1 MNMQLS
7 TIPDREVDQNLVRFH
22 EGLSKYL
29 ESLGLPS
36 DNILVP
42 VQERREVIGILPNVV
57 GRMTSEQCKNASYIS
72 KFTAAVATGLFDAA
86 LNYLWDETIRN
97 LRDKVCRYDLQYFY
111 DTAIT
116 NPKSRAKFKTES
128 DLQKIQDWNLIHG
141 CQEIGL
147 ISELAL
153 KHLDFIRDMR
163 NFASAAHPNQN
174 QLTGLQLIQWMDTC
188 IREVLAKEPLAPA
201 IEAQRL
207 LRNLREQ
214 ELDIKSAKPINQAI
228 VALDSDFLLPLLR
241 TIFGM
246 FVDPD
251 LSTRA
256 RGNIRLVQRTIW
268 QGSTKAA
275 RHEIGLKYSSFR
287 VHGEAD
293 RANLAREFLEKV
305 EGLTYLPES
314 DLELEISDALNA
326 LFTTHNGWH
335 NFYYESFMVKKL
347 AKLVP
352 DSGTVPDGIR
362 TQYIKVLT
370 MCKLTNGHGAAWDAE
385 PTYNQLIR
393 TWQDKDILEFL
404 SILSDACIKSRLQFP
419 LCSEKLH
426 EITSVLSNHTSNT
439 LALEGLKFIEDS
451 EPKAAGKAVLASR
464 FTRIVKRVKVVI
476 R

>member
-1 MNMQLS
+1 MNIQLPA
-7 TIPDREVDQNLVRFH
+7 IPDQEVDQNLASFH

-29 ESLGLPS
+29 ESIGLPS

-42 VQERREVIGILPNVV
+42 VQERREVIEILPNVV
-57 GRMTSEQCKNASYIS
+57 KRMTSEQCKTASYIS

-97 LRDKVCRYDLQYFY
+97 LREKVSRYDLQYFY

-116 NPKSRAKFKTES
+116 NPRSRAKFETES

-188 IREVLAKEPLAPA
+188 IREVLAKEPLASA
-201 IEAQRL
+201 IEVQRL

-214 ELDIKSAKPINQAI
+214 ELNAKSAKPVNQAI
-228 VALDSDFLLPLLR
+228 ASLDSDFLLPLLR

-251 LSTRA
+251 LPTRA
-256 RGNIRLVQRTIW
+256 RGNIRLVQKTIW

-287 VHGEAD
+287 VHGEVG
-293 RANLAREFLEKV
+293 RANLAREFLEEVK
-305 EGLTYLPES
+305 GLAYLPES
-314 DLELEISDALNA
+314 DLALEISDALNA
-326 LFTTHNGWH
+326 LFTTHNGWD
-335 NFYYESFMVKKL
+335 NFYNESFMVRKL
-347 AKLVP
+347 AKLIP
-352 DSGTVPDGIR
+352 DSGTVPDGIHSR
-362 TQYIKVLT
+362 YIKVLT
-370 MCKLTNGHGAAWDAE
+370 ICKLTNGKGASWSAE
-385 PTYNQLIR
+385 PIYNQLIR

-404 SILSDACIKSRLQFP
+404 SILHDASIKSRLQFS

-426 EITSVLSNHTSNT
+426 EITSILLGRTSNT

-451 EPKAAGKAVLASR
+451 EPRVAGKAILDSR
-464 FTRIVKRVKVVI
+464 FTRIVKRIKEVI
-476 R
+476 G